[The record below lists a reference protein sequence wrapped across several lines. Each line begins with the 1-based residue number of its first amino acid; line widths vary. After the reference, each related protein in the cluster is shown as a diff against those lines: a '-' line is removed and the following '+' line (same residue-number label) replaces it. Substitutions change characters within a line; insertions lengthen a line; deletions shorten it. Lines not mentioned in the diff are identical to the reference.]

1 MITHEVEQYLEH
13 SQAFRGQSGLL
24 DVCKTVAEITI
35 YTASRSLQGKEV
47 RDKFD
52 STFAQLY
59 HHLDMGFAPINFLF
73 PWAPIPHNRK
83 RDTAQRKMAQ
93 IYMDIIR
100 ERREAGGEKDSED
113 MVWNLMSS
121 VYKDGTPVPDIEV
134 AHMMIAML
142 MAGQH
147 SSSSTGSWIVLRLA
161 TRPDILEELYDEQI
175 RVLGAD
181 LPPLTYDSLQRLEL
195 HTNVIKETL
204 RLHAPIHSILR
215 AVKSPMPVEG
225 TPFVIPT
232 SHNLLSAPGVTS
244 RAPEYFADPLYWNP
258 HRWGNGESATID
270 EQKEEK
276 TDYGYGL
283 ISKGANSPYL
293 PFGSGR
299 HRCIGEQFA
308 YVQLGAIT
316 VALVRT
322 LKLKMPEGV
331 EGVPDTDYS
340 VSTISQ
346 GVTASPHQFRRI
358 LFMANPIAVPLFKA
372 SRKADGSMGKTKECF
387 TVMILCSHLLFAF
400 LFATSHLHLAH

>member
-1 MITHEVEQYLEH
+1 LITHEVEQYLEQ
-13 SQAFRGQSGLL
+13 SQAFRGESGLL
-24 DVCKTVAEITI
+24 DVCKAVAEITI

-59 HHLDMGFAPINFLF
+59 HHLDMGFAPINFLV

-83 RDTAQRKMAQ
+83 RDIAQRKMAQ
-93 IYMDIIR
+93 IYTDIIR
-100 ERREAGGEKDSED
+100 ERRKAGGKKDSED

-161 TRPDILEELYDEQI
+161 TRPDILGELYQEQI

-195 HTNVIKETL
+195 HMSVIKETL

-232 SHNLLSAPGVTS
+232 SHNLLSAPGVTA
-244 RAPEYFADPLYWNP
+244 RVPEYFPDPLDWDP
-258 HRWGNGESATID
+258 HRWDNGGSAAVD

-283 ISKGANSPYL
+283 ISKGTNSPYL

-308 YVQLGAIT
+308 YMQLGAIT
-316 VALVRT
+316 AALVRS
-322 LKLKMPEGV
+322 LKLKMPDGV
-331 EGVPDTDYS
+331 KDIPDTDYS
-340 VSTISQ
+340 VRIFQ
-346 GVTASPHQFRRI
+346 RFAASSP
-358 LFMANPIAVPLFKA
+358 
-372 SRKADGSMGKTKECF
+372 SRGLTYG
-387 TVMILCSHLLFAF
+387 
-400 LFATSHLHLAH
+400 